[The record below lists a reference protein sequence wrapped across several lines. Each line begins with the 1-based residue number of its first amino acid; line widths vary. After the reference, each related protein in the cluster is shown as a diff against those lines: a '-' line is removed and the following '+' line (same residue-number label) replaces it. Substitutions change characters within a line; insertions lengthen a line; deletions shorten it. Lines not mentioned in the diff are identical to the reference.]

1 MNETVKIRLII
12 KNRYLTDMSDNNSA
26 IPIFETSVVE
36 VPSDVIGIDSE
47 IIGFEILD
55 SDENKK

>member
-12 KNRYLTDMSDNNSA
+12 KNRYLTDLTDNNSG

-36 VPSDVIGIDSE
+36 VPSDVIGIGSE